1 MPPLPQLKPYWETTD
16 KATARLYLGDVR
28 KVLRRLPSS
37 SVHCVVTSPPYW
49 GLRDYGTGT
58 WEGGREDC
66 DHSPERR
73 GEPTATP
80 VSDKQK
86 SNSGSGTISSKHCPC
101 GARRVDLQIGS
112 EPSPDCE
119 TKGQAQC
126 GRCFVCT
133 MVEVFREVRR
143 VLRDDGTLWLNLGD
157 SYNTRAKGPGS
168 SQFGVPPKEGDRD
181 HAIRQRKGFTQVEG
195 LSNGN
200 LVGVP
205 WRVALALQADGWI
218 LRSDVIWH
226 KPAPMPESVRN
237 RCTKAHEYVFQFAK
251 KMGYYFDQEAIKEG
265 DQLTVRKGTK
275 GGHKLTKMDGY
286 KGIAGGTLKRDSEEA
301 YGFARDIEVIG
312 ANKRTVWSIDD
323 DTALRLWLAENAPDG
338 VRDVVIETMER
349 FLDEAGY
356 KGDVWSV
363 THSGYKGAHF
373 AVFPAKL
380 VEPCILATTSAEG
393 CCSVCSAPLKRIVE
407 GERKAT
413 RPGDGSKSI
422 DPTQRYKK
430 LNEENPNVTHGF
442 GSPNA
447 KIFRNSMQLKSAKEI
462 GNRDP
467 QRHVTETKTLG
478 WGPTCECYCGV
489 VGPCTVLDP
498 FAGSGTTVEVSINL
512 KRRGI
517 GIELSEKYMTTNLM
531 PRVVSCL
538 LSRISTRGLV
548 PMKPTERVELPGEH
562 FS

>member
-1 MPPLPQLKPYWETTD
+1 MPPLPQLKPYWETTNRT
-16 KATARLYLGDVR
+16 TARLYLGDVR

-49 GLRDYGTGT
+49 GLRDYGV
-58 WEGGREDC
+58 EG
-66 DHSPERR
+66 
-73 GEPTATP
+73 
-80 VSDKQK
+80 
-86 SNSGSGTISSKHCPC
+86 
-101 GARRVDLQIGS
+101 QIGS

-157 SYNTRAKGPGS
+157 TYSGGAGGRGDSGNAIPRSDGTVGRTADKHNGQRIPRETN
-168 SQFGVPPKEGDRD
+168 VP
-181 HAIRQRKGFTQVEG
+181 
-195 LSNGN
+195 SGN

-251 KMGYYFDQEAIKEG
+251 KMGYYFDQEAIKESQSLG
-265 DQLTVRKGTK
+265 TIARFGVNSTERINPGTRVPDRRDQRD
-275 GGHKLTKMDGY
+275 GGGEHNLG
-286 KGIAGGTLKRDSEEA
+286 APGGMS
-301 YGFARDIEVIG
+301 
-312 ANKRTVWSIDD
+312 NKRTVWSIDD
-323 DTALRLWLAENAPDG
+323 EAALRLWLAENAP
-338 VRDVVIETMER
+338 ETLER

-356 KGDVWSV
+356 KGDVWRI

-373 AVFPAKL
+373 AVFPQRL

-413 RPGDGSKSI
+413 RNVVNPKSLQAAKRTFVDPG
-422 DPTQRYKK
+422 
-430 LNEENPNVTHGF
+430 
-442 GSPNA
+442 
-447 KIFRNSMQLKSAKEI
+447 
-462 GNRDP
+462 
-467 QRHVTETKTLG
+467 RHVTETKTLG
-478 WGPTCECYCGV
+478 WEPTCECYCGI

-498 FAGSGTTVEVSINL
+498 FAGSGTTIEVAINH